1 MAFSDSLVDIIH
13 DKVLLSDVI
22 SKTVNLSKKGSDFIG
37 LCPFHNEKTPSFT
50 VSNDK
55 GFYHCF
61 GCGAHGDVISFIM
74 EKESVDFKEAIKVLA
89 SEAGIN
95 ISNYSFKDK
104 QISKEELKL
113 KKILEISKDYFK
125 INFNTTSGDKVKI
138 YLGKR
143 KISLKA
149 SSYFELGFAE
159 NISASLIGY
168 LKGKNFSDE
177 SIIQTGLA
185 RKSNKNNQHYDFF
198 RNRLIFPIHNHIGD
212 VVAFGGRAMDG
223 LEPKYLNSPDT
234 ILFKK
239 RKLLFNY
246 HRAKKYVQKKKL
258 PFIVVE
264 GYLDVISLY
273 HIGVYGAVAPLGTAL
288 SEEQL
293 ILLWKVSDE
302 PIIFMDGDEA
312 GYRSAIRTLNIA
324 MKILKP
330 GKSLKFILLEDGKDP
345 DNLVSQGKRNEILEL
360 INNAIPMFKFFWNS
374 EIKNLDLESPEKRA
388 SFRLLMEKK
397 ISLINDKTIQKEYKK
412 SFYIYYNNFFS
423 NKYFNNRKYQV
434 NSNDSKLDKLNADR
448 VNKKSY
454 ASLREKNLIESI
466 FNNPSL
472 LKLVE
477 EEFALLTLS
486 NHDLEMIRLALL
498 DLYKKNGDL
507 TDLNII
513 ELKEDIRYSLLI
525 SNIFK
530 LSDWNISKFT
540 SDYVKKNEDLN
551 FVAKCWLEAA
561 NIQKVW
567 KKREK

>member
-74 EKESVDFKEAIKVLA
+74 EKESIDFKEAIKILA

-95 ISNYSFKDK
+95 ISDYSFKNK
-104 QISKEELKL
+104 KISKEELKL
-113 KKILEISKDYFK
+113 KEILEISKDYFK
-125 INFNTTSGDKVKI
+125 INFNSTSGDKVKN
-138 YLGKR
+138 YLEKR

-149 SSYFELGFAE
+149 SSYFELGFAK
-159 NISASLIGY
+159 NISASLIAY
-168 LKGKNFSDE
+168 LKDKNFSDE
-177 SIIQTGLA
+177 NIIQTGLA

-198 RNRLIFPIHNHIGD
+198 RNRLIFPIHNHIGE
-212 VVAFGGRAMDG
+212 VVAFGGRSMDG

-239 RKLLFNY
+239 RKLLFNF

-345 DNLVSQGKRNEILEL
+345 DNLVSQGKKNQILDL
-360 INNAIPMFKFFWNS
+360 INNAIPMFKVFWNS

-388 SFRLLMEKK
+388 SFRLSMEKK
-397 ISLINDKTIQKEYKK
+397 ISLINDKIIQKEYKK

-423 NKYFNNRKYQV
+423 NKYSNNQKYQI
-434 NSNDSKLDKLNADR
+434 NSNHSKLDKLNADR

-454 ASLREKNLIESI
+454 ASLREKNLIESV
-466 FNNPSL
+466 FNNPNL

-486 NHDLEMIRLALL
+486 NNDLEMIRLALL

-513 ELKEDIRYSLLI
+513 ELKEDIRYSSII

-530 LSDWNISKFT
+530 LSNWNIAKFT
-540 SDYVKKNEDLN
+540 SEYVKKNEDIN

-561 NIQKVW
+561 NIQNVW

>member
-1 MAFSDSLVDIIH
+1 MAFSDNLVDIIH

-74 EKESVDFKEAIKVLA
+74 EKESIDFKEAIKILA

-95 ISNYSFKDK
+95 ISDYSFKNK
-104 QISKEELKL
+104 KISKEELKL
-113 KKILEISKDYFK
+113 KEILEISKDYFK
-125 INFNTTSGDKVKI
+125 INFNSTSGDKVKN
-138 YLGKR
+138 YLEKR

-149 SSYFELGFAE
+149 SSYFELGFAK
-159 NISASLIGY
+159 NISASLIAY
-168 LKGKNFSDE
+168 LKDKNFSDE
-177 SIIQTGLA
+177 NIIQTGLA

-198 RNRLIFPIHNHIGD
+198 RNRLIFPIHNHIGE
-212 VVAFGGRAMDG
+212 VVAFGGRSMDG

-239 RKLLFNY
+239 RKLLFNF

-330 GKSLKFILLEDGKDP
+330 GKTLKFILLEDGKDP
-345 DNLVSQGKRNEILEL
+345 DNLVSQGKKNQILDL
-360 INNAIPMFKFFWNS
+360 INNAIPMFKVFWNS

-388 SFRLLMEKK
+388 SFRLSMEKK
-397 ISLINDKTIQKEYKK
+397 ISLINDKIIQKEYKK

-423 NKYFNNRKYQV
+423 NKYSNNQKYQI
-434 NSNDSKLDKLNADR
+434 NSNHSKLDKLNADR

-454 ASLREKNLIESI
+454 ASLREKNLIESV
-466 FNNPSL
+466 FNNPNL

-486 NHDLEMIRLALL
+486 NNDLEMIRLALL

-513 ELKEDIRYSLLI
+513 ELKEDIRYSSII

-530 LSDWNISKFT
+530 LSDWNIAKFT
-540 SDYVKKNEDLN
+540 SEYVKKNEDIN

-561 NIQKVW
+561 NIQNVW

>member
-74 EKESVDFKEAIKVLA
+74 EKESIDFKEAIKILA

-95 ISNYSFKDK
+95 ISDYSFKNK
-104 QISKEELKL
+104 KISKEELKL
-113 KKILEISKDYFK
+113 KEILEISKDYFK
-125 INFNTTSGDKVKI
+125 INFNSTSGDKVKN
-138 YLGKR
+138 YLEKR

-149 SSYFELGFAE
+149 SSYFELGFAK
-159 NISASLIGY
+159 NISASLIAY
-168 LKGKNFSDE
+168 LKDKNFSDE
-177 SIIQTGLA
+177 NIIQTGLA

-198 RNRLIFPIHNHIGD
+198 RNRLIFPIHNHIGE
-212 VVAFGGRAMDG
+212 VVAFGGRSMDG

-239 RKLLFNY
+239 RKLLFNF

-345 DNLVSQGKRNEILEL
+345 DNLVSQGKKNQILDL
-360 INNAIPMFKFFWNS
+360 INNAIPMFKVFWNS

-388 SFRLLMEKK
+388 SFRLSMEKK
-397 ISLINDKTIQKEYKK
+397 ISLINDKIIQKEYKK

-423 NKYFNNRKYQV
+423 NKYSNNQKYQI
-434 NSNDSKLDKLNADR
+434 NSNHSKLDKLNADR

-454 ASLREKNLIESI
+454 ASLREKNLIESV

-472 LKLVE
+472 LKLIE

-486 NHDLEMIRLALL
+486 NNDLEMIRLALL

-513 ELKEDIRYSLLI
+513 ELKEDIRYSSII

-530 LSDWNISKFT
+530 LSNWNIAKFT
-540 SDYVKKNEDLN
+540 SEYVKKNEDIN

-561 NIQKVW
+561 NIQNVW

>member
-13 DKVLLSDVI
+13 DKVLLSEVI

-74 EKESVDFKEAIKVLA
+74 EKESIDFKEAIKILA

-95 ISNYSFKDK
+95 ISDYSFKDK
-104 QISKEELKL
+104 KISKEELKL
-113 KKILEISKDYFK
+113 KEILEISKDYFK
-125 INFNTTSGDKVKI
+125 INFNSTSGDKVKN
-138 YLGKR
+138 YLEKR

-149 SSYFELGFAE
+149 SSYFELGFAK
-159 NISASLIGY
+159 NISASLIAY
-168 LKGKNFSDE
+168 LKDKNFSDE
-177 SIIQTGLA
+177 NIIQTGLA

-198 RNRLIFPIHNHIGD
+198 RNRLIFPIHNHIGE
-212 VVAFGGRAMDG
+212 VVAFGGRSMDG

-239 RKLLFNY
+239 RKLLFNF

-330 GKSLKFILLEDGKDP
+330 GKTLKFILLEDGKDP
-345 DNLVSQGKRNEILEL
+345 DNLVSQGKKNQILDL
-360 INNAIPMFKFFWNS
+360 INNAIPMFKVFWNS

-388 SFRLLMEKK
+388 SFRLSMEKK
-397 ISLINDKTIQKEYKK
+397 ISLINDKIIQKEYKK

-423 NKYFNNRKYQV
+423 NKYSNNQKYQI
-434 NSNDSKLDKLNADR
+434 NSNHSKLDKLNADR

-454 ASLREKNLIESI
+454 ASLREKNLIESV
-466 FNNPSL
+466 FNNPNL

-486 NHDLEMIRLALL
+486 NNDLEMIRLALL

-513 ELKEDIRYSLLI
+513 ELKEDIRYSSII

-530 LSDWNISKFT
+530 LSNWNIAKFT
-540 SDYVKKNEDLN
+540 SEYVKKNEDIN

-561 NIQKVW
+561 NIQNVW

>member
-1 MAFSDSLVDIIH
+1 MAFSDNLVDIIH

-74 EKESVDFKEAIKVLA
+74 EKESIDFKEAIKILA

-95 ISNYSFKDK
+95 ISDYSFKNK
-104 QISKEELKL
+104 KISKEELKL
-113 KKILEISKDYFK
+113 KEILEISKDYFK
-125 INFNTTSGDKVKI
+125 INFNSTSGDKVKN
-138 YLGKR
+138 YLEKR

-149 SSYFELGFAE
+149 SSYFELGFAK
-159 NISASLIGY
+159 NISASLIAY
-168 LKGKNFSDE
+168 LKDKNFSDE
-177 SIIQTGLA
+177 NIIQTGLA

-198 RNRLIFPIHNHIGD
+198 RNRLIFPIHNHIGE
-212 VVAFGGRAMDG
+212 VVAFGGRSMDG

-239 RKLLFNY
+239 RKLLFNF

-345 DNLVSQGKRNEILEL
+345 DNLVSQGKKNQILDL
-360 INNAIPMFKFFWNS
+360 INNAIPMFKVFWNS

-388 SFRLLMEKK
+388 SFRLSMEKK
-397 ISLINDKTIQKEYKK
+397 ISLINDKIIQKEYKK

-423 NKYFNNRKYQV
+423 NKYSNNQKYQI
-434 NSNDSKLDKLNADR
+434 NSNHSKLDKLNADR

-454 ASLREKNLIESI
+454 ASLREKNLIESV
-466 FNNPSL
+466 FNNPNL

-486 NHDLEMIRLALL
+486 NNDLEMIRLALL

-513 ELKEDIRYSLLI
+513 ELKEDIRYSSII

-530 LSDWNISKFT
+530 LSDWNIAKFT
-540 SDYVKKNEDLN
+540 SEYVKKNEDIN

-561 NIQKVW
+561 NIQNVW

>member
-74 EKESVDFKEAIKVLA
+74 EKESIDFKEAIKILA

-95 ISNYSFKDK
+95 ISDYSFKNK
-104 QISKEELKL
+104 KISKEELKL
-113 KKILEISKDYFK
+113 KEILEISKDYFK
-125 INFNTTSGDKVKI
+125 INFNSTSGDKVKN
-138 YLGKR
+138 YLEKR

-149 SSYFELGFAE
+149 SSYFELGFAK
-159 NISASLIGY
+159 NISASLIAY
-168 LKGKNFSDE
+168 LKDKNFSDE
-177 SIIQTGLA
+177 NIIQTGLA

-198 RNRLIFPIHNHIGD
+198 RNRLIFPIHNHIGE
-212 VVAFGGRAMDG
+212 VVAFGGRSMDG

-239 RKLLFNY
+239 RQLLFNF
-246 HRAKKYVQKKKL
+246 HIAKKYVQKKKL

-330 GKSLKFILLEDGKDP
+330 GKTLKFILLEDGKDP
-345 DNLVSQGKRNEILEL
+345 DNLVSQGKKNQILDL
-360 INNAIPMFKFFWNS
+360 INNAIPMFKVFWNS

-388 SFRLLMEKK
+388 SFRLSMEKK
-397 ISLINDKTIQKEYKK
+397 ISLINDKIIQKEYKK

-423 NKYFNNRKYQV
+423 NKYSNNQKYQI
-434 NSNDSKLDKLNADR
+434 NSNHSKLDKLNADR

-454 ASLREKNLIESI
+454 ASLREKNLIESV
-466 FNNPSL
+466 FNNPNL

-486 NHDLEMIRLALL
+486 NNDLEMIRLALL

-513 ELKEDIRYSLLI
+513 ELKEDIRYSSII

-530 LSDWNISKFT
+530 LSDWNIAKFT
-540 SDYVKKNEDLN
+540 SEYVKKNEDIN

-561 NIQKVW
+561 NIQNVW

>member
-1 MAFSDSLVDIIH
+1 MAFSDNLVDIIH

-74 EKESVDFKEAIKVLA
+74 EKESIDFKEAIKILA

-95 ISNYSFKDK
+95 ISDYSFKNK
-104 QISKEELKL
+104 KISKEELKL
-113 KKILEISKDYFK
+113 KEILEVSKDYFK
-125 INFNTTSGDKVKI
+125 INFNSTSGDKVKN
-138 YLGKR
+138 YLEKR

-149 SSYFELGFAE
+149 SSYFELGFAK
-159 NISASLIGY
+159 NISASLIAY
-168 LKGKNFSDE
+168 LKDKNFSDE
-177 SIIQTGLA
+177 NIIQTGLA

-198 RNRLIFPIHNHIGD
+198 RNRLIFPIHNHIGE
-212 VVAFGGRAMDG
+212 VVAFGGRSMDG

-239 RKLLFNY
+239 RKLLFNF

-345 DNLVSQGKRNEILEL
+345 DNLVSQGKKNQILDL
-360 INNAIPMFKFFWNS
+360 INNAIPMFRVFWNS

-388 SFRLLMEKK
+388 SFRLSMEKK
-397 ISLINDKTIQKEYKK
+397 ISLINDKIIQKEYKK

-423 NKYFNNRKYQV
+423 NKYSNNQKYQI
-434 NSNDSKLDKLNADR
+434 NSNHSKLDRLNADR

-454 ASLREKNLIESI
+454 ASLREKNLIESV
-466 FNNPSL
+466 FNNPNL

-486 NHDLEMIRLALL
+486 NNELEMIRLALL

-513 ELKEDIRYSLLI
+513 ELKEDIRYSSII

-530 LSDWNISKFT
+530 LSNWNIAKFT
-540 SDYVKKNEDLN
+540 SEYVKKNEDIN

-561 NIQKVW
+561 NIQNVW